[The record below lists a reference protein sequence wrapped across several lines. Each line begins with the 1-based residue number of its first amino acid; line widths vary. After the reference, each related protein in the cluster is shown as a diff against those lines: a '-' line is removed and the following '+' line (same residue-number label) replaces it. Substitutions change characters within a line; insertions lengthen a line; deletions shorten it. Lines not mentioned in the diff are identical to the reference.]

1 MKMPIVILAG
11 GASRR
16 MGRDKAFVEYDGT
29 PMIERTL
36 AVAQKLSQNITII
49 SNKPDCFKK
58 FGESVYPDTIP
69 GMGPLSGL
77 YTGFKVTDA
86 KELLLVACDM
96 PLVSEK
102 VMAFILSCRD
112 RPGDAVIPF
121 VEGREQGL
129 FGIYRVSAIA
139 KFRER
144 IEKTEIQFNEF
155 RMGLEKSYITE
166 NEFKNVEPG
175 LGSFMNVNRPED
187 LA

>member
-16 MGRDKAFVEYDGT
+16 MGRDKAFVEYDGV

-36 AVAQKLSQNITII
+36 AVASRLSERIVII
-49 SNKPDCFKK
+49 SNKPDSFKK
-58 FGESVYPDTIP
+58 FGEPVYPDTIP

-96 PLVSEK
+96 PLVSEE
-102 VMAFILSCRD
+102 VMAFILLCAD

-129 FGIYRVSAIA
+129 FGIYRRSAVE
-139 KFRER
+139 KFRAR
-144 IEKTEIQFNEF
+144 IEKAEIQFNEF
-155 RMGLEKSYITE
+155 RMGLDKSYITE
-166 NEFKNVEPG
+166 KELKNVEPE